1 MEYVI
6 TESQLFALESTSA
19 QIGLLITLSAQVTKK
34 EIVIEQHFFS
44 ETMNSLQAQI
54 NSVLG
59 QVKQT
64 SERNI

>member
-19 QIGLLITLSAQVTKK
+19 QIGLLITLASQVTKK

-44 ETMNSLQAQI
+44 ETMNNLQAQI
-54 NSVLG
+54 QNVLS
-59 QVKQT
+59 QIQQT
-64 SERNI
+64 KSD